1 MSLEKTISRLRTQ
14 ESRLKKVAIKLI
26 YFTFLIS
33 LCIAEAGTAQ
43 NQRIGFIDSDIIMQ
57 NMPEYSGIEQ
67 RLGLLSENWRQEIR
81 DMENEITE
89 LERDFEAREILFT
102 TEIREQRLADIN
114 RKKTELERF
123 IEDKFGPRGEY
134 FTRQKELLQPIQRMV
149 FDALTRIASRDGFD
163 FVFDR
168 ADGTRFLFAR
178 QEWNLTEEVMLE
190 LGIDISRN

>member
-1 MSLEKTISRLRTQ
+1 VVRLLFYIILFISPL
-14 ESRLKKVAIKLI
+14 
-26 YFTFLIS
+26 FGP
-33 LCIAEAGTAQ
+33 EAGLGQ
-43 NQRIGFIDSDIIMQ
+43 NQRIGYIDSDIIMQ
-57 NMPEYSGIEQ
+57 SMPEYSGIEQ
-67 RLGLLSENWRQEIR
+67 RLGLLSETWRQEIR
-81 DMENEITE
+81 EMENEIAD

-102 TEIREQRLADIN
+102 PEIREQRMTEIN

-123 IEDKFGPRGEY
+123 IEEKFGPMGEY
-134 FTRQKELLQPIQRMV
+134 FTRQKELLMPIQRLV
-149 FDALTRIASRDGFD
+149 FDALTRVASRDGFD

>member
-1 MSLEKTISRLRTQ
+1 MTKQSLYIIFFIS
-14 ESRLKKVAIKLI
+14 V
-26 YFTFLIS
+26 
-33 LCIAEAGTAQ
+33 LCAEIGNAQ

-67 RLGLLSENWRQEIR
+67 RLALLSENWMQEIR
-81 DMENEITE
+81 ESENEILD

-102 TEIREQRLADIN
+102 DEIREQRMAEIN
-114 RKKTELERF
+114 RKKTEVERY

-134 FTRQKELLQPIQRMV
+134 FTRQKELLQPIQRLI

-168 ADGTRFLFAR
+168 ADGTRFLYAR
-178 QEWNLTEEVMLE
+178 QEWNLTDEVMLE
-190 LGIDISRN
+190 LGIDNTRN